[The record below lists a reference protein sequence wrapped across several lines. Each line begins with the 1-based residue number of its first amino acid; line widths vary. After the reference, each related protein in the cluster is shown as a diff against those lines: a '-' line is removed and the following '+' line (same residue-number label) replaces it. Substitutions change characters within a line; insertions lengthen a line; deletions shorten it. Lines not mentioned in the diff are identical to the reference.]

1 MQLVVIVLYRVEQME
16 DLLVHF
22 TEKGI
27 HGATILESTGMAT
40 VLGNNEDLSMFGA
53 LRKRFNPERQESKTI
68 LTVLPDEEIP
78 VIKKA
83 LEDVVGDI
91 NQPNTGIIFGFPI
104 SFAEGLGGL
113 SIGD

>member
-40 VLGNNEDLSMFGA
+40 VLGNNEDPVSYTHLFVNCKNYLAKRYRLWYHYLSCSVVYAEVQSWA
-53 LRKRFNPERQESKTI
+53 LLRLR
-68 LTVLPDEEIP
+68 
-78 VIKKA
+78 
-83 LEDVVGDI
+83 LEL
-91 NQPNTGIIFGFPI
+91 F
-104 SFAEGLGGL
+104 
-113 SIGD
+113 